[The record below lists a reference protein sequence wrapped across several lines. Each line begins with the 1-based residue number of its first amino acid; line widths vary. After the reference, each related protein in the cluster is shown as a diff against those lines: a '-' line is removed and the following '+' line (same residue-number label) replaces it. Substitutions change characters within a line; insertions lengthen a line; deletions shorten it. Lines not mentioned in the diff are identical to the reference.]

1 MKIQTKNKVIS
12 SIVSRIS
19 KTVEKSYVFIN
30 LIRNTKFEPLNG
42 ESKLRFVVISDI
54 HIAPTKCL
62 EKRKFRDIF
71 STMYNLDSNMD
82 AIAIVGDL
90 TDSGSKKEY
99 NSFKK
104 ILDKNKKEETILIAS
119 MGNHEQNTPSE
130 FISVTGRNPR
140 ENLVINGYHFIT
152 VSPRLSEDKYGG
164 NRYNLDEI
172 WMKEQ
177 LEYASLE
184 DVYKPIFVF
193 IHHGIKNTAYG
204 TEQWYTEDLAKLFN
218 DYPQVIQFSGHSHYP
233 LNSPKSI
240 YQKDFTS
247 INTSTTSYFELE
259 EGMMYGTIPP
269 KANTACQMM
278 VIEVEGTEVKVKKLD
293 LSSGEYIGKEWSI
306 NTAKGKSGFKY
317 IESRTQKSM
326 APYFEENA
334 KMLISKV
341 KRDGC
346 LVTINQAK
354 INNTVEED
362 IDDIVHSYKFDFID
376 KKTGDISYSFK
387 VWSEFYFLPRKDYLV
402 QEFNQLKPDTDYEI
416 VVNAYNAYG
425 KVSINQLRASF
436 KTNYL

>member
-1 MKIQTKNKVIS
+1 MKIQIKNKLIS
-12 SIVSRIS
+12 LFISRIS
-19 KTVEKSYVFIN
+19 EIIEKSYVFIN
-30 LIRNTKFEPLNG
+30 LMNNNKFEVLPG
-42 ESKLRFVVISDI
+42 KSRLRFAVISDI

-62 EKRKFRDIF
+62 EKRKFRNIF
-71 STMYNLDSNMD
+71 STMYNLDPNMN
-82 AIAIVGDL
+82 AIVIVGDL
-90 TDSGSKKEY
+90 TDNGSREEY

-104 ILDKNKKEETILIAS
+104 ILDKNKKKETILVAS

-130 FISVTGRNPR
+130 FSLVTGSKPR
-140 ENLVINGYHFIT
+140 ENLIINGYHFIT
-152 VSPRLSEDKYGG
+152 VSPRLSENTYGG
-164 NRYNLDEI
+164 NKYDLDEL

-204 TEQWYTEDLAKLFN
+204 TEQWYTEDFTKLFN

-240 YQKDFTS
+240 YQKNFTS

-259 EGMMYGTIPP
+259 AGMMYGTIPP

-278 VIEVEGTEVKVKKLD
+278 VIEIRGTEVKVKKLD
-293 LSSGEYIGKEWSI
+293 LSSGEYIGKDWTIDTS
-306 NTAKGKSGFKY
+306 KGKSQFKY
-317 IESRTQKSM
+317 IESRTQKSI
-326 APYFEENA
+326 APYFEESA

-341 KRDGC
+341 KKSGC

-354 INNTVEED
+354 IKNTVEED
-362 IDDIVHSYKFDFID
+362 IDDIIHSYKFDFID

-387 VWSEFYFLPRKDYLV
+387 VWSEFYFLPRKNYLV
-402 QEFNQLKPDTDYEI
+402 QEFNELKEDTYYDI
-416 VVNAYNAYG
+416 VVWAYNAYG
-425 KVSINQLRASF
+425 KVSTNSVRASF
-436 KTNYL
+436 KTR